1 MAWIFYKAM
10 DVRNLL
16 KYRNRAGNMTDFH
29 LNRRHYIIIL
39 LVAIAFCISSI
50 GYIMGER
57 RVDRADFKTHAVF
70 LADDIWAL
78 NASGATAYL
87 QLALKAQHY
96 QSLAI
101 FIPGEKDFL
110 KVVSR
115 PLEGVSKLLF
125 QIGIIWTKELEQDIT
140 YNGMSIGKLHGVK
153 YVRVI
158 FPLLNIL
165 CLHLLLLLIITII
178 DSLLRRRAILE
189 KLVRERTKNL
199 QDSERRFHDLVNLLP
214 EMVFETDMNGNI
226 TYANEEAQFR
236 FGFKGEDTGNR
247 NLFSYII
254 EKEGTSVRE
263 SFQKAL
269 QGGNTDLREFKAK
282 GGDGIIFPLLL
293 RAASIKDGEHIAGA
307 RVIGIDITERHR
319 LEEQLL
325 KDQKMKAIG
334 LMAGGV
340 AHDLNNILSGIV
352 SYPELLLLDQAKD
365 SPLKGP
371 LETIRKA
378 GMDAS
383 EVVSDLLTVARGVI
397 AEREIVA
404 PNDLIREYLVSPDFQ
419 ELCTRYPLVSIEPV
433 LEPNLCNI
441 ACSAIHVRKCLMNL
455 ITNAVEA
462 ISRHG
467 ILCIKTENRVVTAQ
481 EQEKWQLPSQGQ
493 YTKITVS
500 DTGVGIAQ
508 DEIQQI
514 FEPFYT
520 KKVMGRSGTG
530 LGLAVVWN
538 IVRDHGGT
546 VNVWSSPE
554 GTTFDMYFPS
564 VAEPQVSAAIEKD
577 WRELKG
583 KGEVILVVDDEPRQ
597 RDVATKL
604 LQSLGYET
612 NVVSSGE
619 EALEYLTINSVDVLL
634 LDMLMAPGQYNGR
647 RTYEE
652 VLKIHPGQK
661 AIIAS
666 GYAEDEDVRVTLE
679 MGAGGFIGKPY
690 TLEQLG
696 MTMQKVLCA

>member
-1 MAWIFYKAM
+1 
-10 DVRNLL
+10 
-16 KYRNRAGNMTDFH
+16 
-29 LNRRHYIIIL
+29 
-39 LVAIAFCISSI
+39 
-50 GYIMGER
+50 MGQK
-57 RVDRADFKTHAVF
+57 RVDKEDFKTHAVF

-101 FIPGEKDFL
+101 LIPGEKDFL

-115 PLEGVSKLLF
+115 PLEGVSKWLF
-125 QIGIIWTKELEQDIT
+125 QIGMIWTKELEQNIT
-140 YNGMSIGKLHGVK
+140 HSGMSIGKLHGVK
-153 YVRVI
+153 YVQVV

-165 CLHLLLLLIITII
+165 CLHLLLLLIIIII

-189 KLVRERTKNL
+189 QLVLERTKNL
-199 QDSERRFHDLVNLLP
+199 RDSERRFHDLVNLLP
-214 EMVFETDMNGNI
+214 EMVFEIDTDGNI
-226 TYANEEAQFR
+226 TYANKEAQCR
-236 FGFKGEDTGNR
+236 LGFKWEKTENH
-247 NLFSYII
+247 NLFSYIV
-254 EKEGTSVRE
+254 EKEGTTVRE
-263 SFQKAL
+263 RFQKAL
-269 QGGNTDLREFKAK
+269 QDGNTDLKEFKAK
-282 GGDGIIFPLLL
+282 GGDGTSFPLLL
-293 RAASIKDGEHIAGA
+293 CAASITDGEHIVGA

-325 KDQKMKAIG
+325 KDRKMKAIG

-383 EVVSDLLTVARGVI
+383 EVVADLLTVARGVI
-397 AEREIVA
+397 AEREVVA

-419 ELCTRYPLVSIEPV
+419 ELCTRHPLVSIEPV
-433 LEPNLCNI
+433 LDSELCNI
-441 ACSAIHVRKCLMNL
+441 ACSAIYVRKCLMNL
-455 ITNAVEA
+455 VTNAVEA

-467 ILCIKTENRVVTAQ
+467 ILRIKTENRVVTAREQ
-481 EQEKWQLPSQGQ
+481 EQWQLPSQGQ

-508 DEIQQI
+508 AEIQHI

-546 VNVWSSPE
+546 VNVRSSSA

-564 VAEPQVSAAIEKD
+564 VAEPRVSAATERD

-583 KGEVILVVDDEPRQ
+583 KGEAILVVDDEPRQ

-604 LQSLGYET
+604 LQSLEYET
-612 NVVSSGE
+612 FVVSSGE
-619 EALEYLTINSVDVLL
+619 EALKYLTINSVDVLL

-647 RTYEE
+647 QTYEE
-652 VLKIHPGQK
+652 VLKMHPGQK

-679 MGAGGFIGKPY
+679 MGAGGFIAKPY

-696 MTMQKVLCA
+696 TTLQTVLCA

>member
-1 MAWIFYKAM
+1 MSK
-10 DVRNLL
+10 
-16 KYRNRAGNMTDFH
+16 G
-29 LNRRHYIIIL
+29 
-39 LVAIAFCISSI
+39 
-50 GYIMGER
+50 
-57 RVDRADFKTHAVF
+57 RVDREDFKTHAVF

-96 QSLAI
+96 RSLSI
-101 FIPGEKDFL
+101 LIPGEDSSL
-110 KVVSR
+110 EVLSR
-115 PLEGVSKLLF
+115 SLEGVSSLF
-125 QIGIIWTKELEQDIT
+125 FQLGLIWTKELEQSIT
-140 YNGMSIGKLHGVK
+140 YRGMVIGKLHGVK
-153 YVRVI
+153 YVQVV

-165 CLHLLLLLIITII
+165 CLHLLLLLIIITI

-189 KLVRERTKNL
+189 KLVRERTHNL
-199 QDSERRFHDLVNLLP
+199 QDSERRFQDLVNLLP
-214 EMVFETDMNGNI
+214 EMVFETDMDGNI
-226 TYANEEAQFR
+226 TYANKEAQFR
-236 FGFKGEDTGNR
+236 FGLKGESSKSN
-247 NLFSYII
+247 NLFSYIL

-263 SFQKAL
+263 KFQKTL
-269 QGGNTDLREFKAK
+269 QDGNTALKEFRAK
-282 GGDGIIFPLLL
+282 GGDGTCFPLLMC
-293 RAASIKDGEHIAGA
+293 AASIKDGEQVIGA
-307 RVIGIDITERHR
+307 RIIGIDITERHH

-352 SYPELLLLDQAKD
+352 SYPELLLLDQGND
-365 SPLKGP
+365 SPLRGP

-397 AEREIVA
+397 AERDVVA
-404 PNDLIREYLVSPDFQ
+404 PNDLIHEYFASHDFH
-419 ELCTRYPLVSIEPV
+419 ELCTRYPLVSIETALAPV
-433 LEPNLCNI
+433 LNNI
-441 ACSAIHVRKCLMNL
+441 ACSSIHVRKCLMNL
-455 ITNAVEA
+455 ITNGVEA

-467 ILCIKTENRVVTAQ
+467 VLLIETQNQRVTAK
-481 EQEKWQLPSQGQ
+481 EQEEWCLPSQGQ
-493 YTKITVS
+493 YTRITIS

-546 VNVWSSPE
+546 VNVQSSSE
-554 GTTFDMYFPS
+554 GTAFDVYFPS
-564 VAEPQVSAAIEKD
+564 VAIPQASAAEEKD

-583 KGEVILVVDDEPRQ
+583 NGEVILVIDDEPRQ
-597 RDVATKL
+597 RDVASKL
-604 LQSLGYET
+604 LRSLGYAPC
-612 NVVSSGE
+612 VAGSGE
-619 EALEYLTINSVDVLL
+619 EALEYLANNSAAVLL
-634 LDMLMAPGQYNGR
+634 LDMLMTPGQYSGR
-647 RTYEE
+647 QTYEE

-661 AIIAS
+661 AIITS
-666 GYAEDEDVRVTLE
+666 GYAENEDVRVTLE
-679 MGAGGFIGKPY
+679 QGAGGFIAKPY

-696 MTMQKVLCA
+696 TTIQTVLFH